1 MKRIVRGVCGLLS
14 AVMLLSTTAMA
25 ADYTPVVTSDE
36 RVKGFYNVY
45 NGENASLQMELA
57 GRYNSGAMSEEGGSL
72 EIVQFNARN
81 GFAYAVSGLK
91 GTLIAIDLNG
101 GMDGEKV
108 TALGG
113 TEYDV
118 KSMVRSYGDMTS
130 VAISP
135 DGTHLA
141 VAIQAVDY
149 DEQGSVAL
157 FTCQANGSLTHLSTV
172 EVGVQPDMVTFTPEG
187 SKILTANEGEPRM
200 GYSAA
205 GAVDPKGSVS
215 IIDAETFNVETV
227 GFDNFDGR
235 RDALVKEGIVLKKN
249 TVPSVDL
256 EPEYIA
262 CTDDTAYVSC
272 QEANAIAVLD
282 LDNAQFTGIYSVGF
296 EDYSKVA
303 IDIDKKTKHT
313 RRKPMKVCAASG
325 CRTVFLCMRP
335 AARPIFSLPTKATP
349 ENGIST

>member
-1 MKRIVRGVCGLLS
+1 MKRIVRDVCGLLS

-25 ADYTPVVTSDE
+25 ANYTPVVTSDE
-36 RVKGFYNVY
+36 RAKGFYNSDDT
-45 NGENASLQMELA
+45 SLQMELA

-149 DEQGSVAL
+149 TQTGVVAI
-157 FTCQANGSLTHLSTV
+157 FSCGKGGSLELLETV
-172 EVGVQPDMVTFTPEG
+172 NVGVQPDMVTFTPEG

-200 GYSAA
+200 GYSAV
-205 GAVDPKGSVS
+205 GAV
-215 IIDAETFNVETV
+215 
-227 GFDNFDGR
+227 
-235 RDALVKEGIVLKKN
+235 
-249 TVPSVDL
+249 
-256 EPEYIA
+256 EPCIY
-262 CTDDTAYVSC
+262 
-272 QEANAIAVLD
+272 
-282 LDNAQFTGIYSVGF
+282 AQ
-296 EDYSKVA
+296 
-303 IDIDKKTKHT
+303 H
-313 RRKPMKVCAASG
+313 
-325 CRTVFLCMRP
+325 
-335 AARPIFSLPTKATP
+335 
-349 ENGIST
+349 